1 MKLFEEKKDC
11 CGCGACQSVCP
22 KNAIVMSFDE
32 YGCAYPEINRDKCVD
47 CGACVRVCPM
57 PRRDRVSVPEKAY
70 AAADSTDG
78 ILSSASG
85 GVFFSLGS
93 SALKNGAVLF
103 GCAWSTESDTL
114 TPIMTSARNR
124 DELEL
129 LQGSKYVQA
138 EANGF
143 YRAVKDELDAGK
155 EVVFSGTP
163 CQNAALKNYLGK
175 PYDGLYLIDIICHG
189 VPGTEFFR
197 DFVRQYEDDHRKKVK
212 YIRFRDKIHSW
223 GLNGSVTLSKNKE
236 VGKKTMYEKECSY
249 YSYFLRSLTYRE
261 SCYSCPYACDERA
274 GDLTIGDFWGIET
287 EHPELVEA
295 GALSIDRGVS
305 CVLVN
310 TARGEKLLE
319 RFGGKLILYPSEF
332 QKIAA
337 HNEQLRKPSSK
348 GSERDT
354 VMESYRLKG
363 YKGVE
368 ECFSKEK
375 TLKWR
380 GKWISRRIKRRLKSF

>member
-236 VGKKTMYEKECSY
+236 
-249 YSYFLRSLTYRE
+249 
-261 SCYSCPYACDERA
+261 RA